1 MNKITPEHRQQ
12 HLAGAAEL
20 AKAGKDQPDDLLYS
34 AVGIET
40 EANLA
45 MPDVA
50 DRHAAPQFA
59 AARLGAGGVEH
70 AGPQYAELKLADAAF
85 REGDIL
91 PKNSPLTSA
100 QGDGAE
106 YPCRAQAEYTPHCSS
121 WRNSTTDGG
130 GAVPPTPRRGR
141 GTHVGSSRS
150 AVQHDR
156 SATVSVARSVGR
168 ECPWLAAAG

>member
-34 AVGIET
+34 AVRIET

-50 DRHAAPQFA
+50 DRHADPQFA

-85 REGDIL
+85 HAEQQPIVRPAGIVDPIEVNHPSVDQ
-91 PKNSPLTSA
+91 PA
-100 QGDGAE
+100 QF
-106 YPCRAQAEYTPHCSS
+106 
-121 WRNSTTDGG
+121 
-130 GAVPPTPRRGR
+130 
-141 GTHVGSSRS
+141 
-150 AVQHDR
+150 
-156 SATVSVARSVGR
+156 
-168 ECPWLAAAG
+168 